1 MEKRTCEEYAL
12 FKLNY
17 KMYTEREMRK
27 TLQNEEYEPEEIDE
41 TIDSLKRLSYID
53 DKKYAIEYFES
64 ARKKYWSDYRTILE
78 LEKKGID
85 AETSKEI
92 INEHKKSEDFD
103 GPEDDKIVA
112 LKVGYKMARD
122 QIDQGHSLDDKF
134 FGKLGRRLTTLGHS
148 KRTVYYVFDKL
159 RGSGGIANA
168 LEEEEKELER
178 KKKELERGVY
188 QYLIENR

>member
-1 MEKRTCEEYAL
+1 
-12 FKLNY
+12 
-17 KMYTEREMRK
+17 MRK

-92 INEHKKSEDFD
+92 INEHKQSEDFD

-134 FGKLGRRLTTLGHS
+134 FGKLGRKLTNLGHS